1 MTFATK
7 PCFHCG
13 LPTPIPVQYFAEVN
27 GVAQPMCCP
36 GCQAVTEAI
45 IAGGLENYYQY
56 RTEHNFR
63 AKDHDTALQE
73 TLAIYDQPEVQQTFV
88 RTISADTERPQQLE
102 ASLLIDGITCAACVW
117 LLETYLSQLE
127 GIDSVS
133 VNLTTHEAKIRW
145 QPEQCLL
152 SSIMLAVHHI
162 GYQPLPW
169 QAEQQEALLKNENRR
184 FIRRLAV
191 AGIAA
196 MQVMMY
202 AIALYSGAISQDMPS
217 TYQQLIRLASAV
229 MATPVVFY
237 SAVPFFK
244 SAWRDIRFKHLGMDV
259 PVAIAIGGAYTA
271 SLWATFIGDTHGTNE
286 VYFDSVTMFTFF
298 LLCGRY
304 LEMRARH
311 STLRAAR
318 ILTQL
323 TPPSCLR
330 ILADGITERIASS
343 TLQINDHVR
352 VLSGDTLPA
361 DGVLLQGH
369 SSVDESMLSGEYLPI
384 EKQQGDTLLCSS
396 INIEQ
401 PIDMRVTQVGETTQI
416 AAITR
421 LLKQAQLNKPTIA
434 KLADRVAQWFVA
446 GVLLTS
452 IIVFFVW
459 HRIDAGAAFW
469 VTLSV
474 LVVTCPCAL
483 SLATPTALTAA
494 SGRLHR
500 SGLLVIQNHFLEG
513 LKKITHVVFDKT
525 GTLTKGELTLIQTLP
540 VDSNKRHQ
548 PDAISYYQH
557 IAAALEAHSEHPIA
571 KAFTPY
577 HIESALIAED
587 VTSHT
592 ACGVSGKING
602 VVYRIG
608 KPDFACPDHA
618 LPLPSKHGQWLLLAH
633 TQQPLCWFELQDEIR
648 ADAKNTIAQLQ
659 LAGKQVSILSGDR
672 AAVVNNVAQ
681 ILGIAAWQA
690 EMSPAQKLTFIR
702 QCQRRG
708 DKVLMV
714 GDGINDI
721 PVLAGA
727 NLSIAMANA
736 SDLARTNADAVLI
749 SNRISSLI
757 TIFQTADKTNGIIRQ
772 NLLWA
777 LTYNVVALP
786 LAAAGWITPWMAAIG
801 MTSSSLLVCLNALR
815 LNR

>member
-13 LPTPIPVQYFAEVN
+13 LPTPTPVQYFAEVN

-152 SSIMLAVHHI
+152 SNIMLAIHHI

-271 SLWATFIGDTHGTNE
+271 SLWATFIGDAHGTNE

-343 TLQINDHVR
+343 TL
-352 VLSGDTLPA
+352 
-361 DGVLLQGH
+361 
-369 SSVDESMLSGEYLPI
+369 
-384 EKQQGDTLLCSS
+384 
-396 INIEQ
+396 
-401 PIDMRVTQVGETTQI
+401 
-416 AAITR
+416 
-421 LLKQAQLNKPTIA
+421 
-434 KLADRVAQWFVA
+434 
-446 GVLLTS
+446 
-452 IIVFFVW
+452 
-459 HRIDAGAAFW
+459 
-469 VTLSV
+469 
-474 LVVTCPCAL
+474 
-483 SLATPTALTAA
+483 
-494 SGRLHR
+494 
-500 SGLLVIQNHFLEG
+500 
-513 LKKITHVVFDKT
+513 
-525 GTLTKGELTLIQTLP
+525 
-540 VDSNKRHQ
+540 
-548 PDAISYYQH
+548 
-557 IAAALEAHSEHPIA
+557 
-571 KAFTPY
+571 
-577 HIESALIAED
+577 
-587 VTSHT
+587 
-592 ACGVSGKING
+592 
-602 VVYRIG
+602 
-608 KPDFACPDHA
+608 
-618 LPLPSKHGQWLLLAH
+618 
-633 TQQPLCWFELQDEIR
+633 
-648 ADAKNTIAQLQ
+648 
-659 LAGKQVSILSGDR
+659 
-672 AAVVNNVAQ
+672 
-681 ILGIAAWQA
+681 
-690 EMSPAQKLTFIR
+690 
-702 QCQRRG
+702 
-708 DKVLMV
+708 
-714 GDGINDI
+714 
-721 PVLAGA
+721 
-727 NLSIAMANA
+727 
-736 SDLARTNADAVLI
+736 
-749 SNRISSLI
+749 
-757 TIFQTADKTNGIIRQ
+757 
-772 NLLWA
+772 
-777 LTYNVVALP
+777 
-786 LAAAGWITPWMAAIG
+786 
-801 MTSSSLLVCLNALR
+801 
-815 LNR
+815 